1 MCKSRPVGSWSRVHA
16 SSGGSRTSDAGAVD
30 KTVEDLALALAKGGS
45 PFAAAL
51 PRSERVPDQ
60 HLINLVY
67 TIVDD
72 KRVYVERIDI
82 HGNIKTRDDVIRR
95 EFDFVEGDAY
105 NRALIER
112 GERRLKQLGYF
123 KTVRISD
130 KPGSAPDRVVIPAP
144 TACRPRSRSAMRI
157 SSAPAMS
164 PRPPP
169 PSGNTPEASTFR

>member
-1 MCKSRPVGSWSRVHA
+1 MH
-16 SSGGSRTSDAGAVD
+16 
-30 KTVEDLALALAKGGS
+30 
-45 PFAAAL
+45 
-51 PRSERVPDQ
+51 
-60 HLINLVY
+60 
-67 TIVDD
+67 D

-130 KPGSAPDRVVIPAP
+130 KPGSAPDRVVVDVASRKTKPAS
-144 TACRPRSRSAMRI
+144 SR
-157 SSAPAMS
+157 
-164 PRPPP
+164 
-169 PSGNTPEASTFR
+169 